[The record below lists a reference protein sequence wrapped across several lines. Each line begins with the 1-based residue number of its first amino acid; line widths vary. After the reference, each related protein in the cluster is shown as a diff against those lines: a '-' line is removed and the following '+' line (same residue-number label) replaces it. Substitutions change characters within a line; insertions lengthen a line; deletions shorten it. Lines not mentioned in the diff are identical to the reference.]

1 MWGWTLK
8 RMQRWKGQTQVAF
21 VILSSLR
28 TPMPVMARY
37 SSGAAILY
45 DMVAVVETS
54 LSSVSGCV

>member
-1 MWGWTLK
+1 MVGRGTHLK

-45 DMVAVVETS
+45 DMAAVVETR
-54 LSSVSGCV
+54 L